1 MDALSFLRLVVASA
15 LDGFTA
21 SHSEDSEFVVLICPN
36 G

>member
-1 MDALSFLRLVVASA
+1 MEALFYLRFVVASA